1 MTLVSVTSVTDESPE
16 TMACVD
22 QGLCKRI
29 SHLICFICTMFLNG
43 NSAVN
48 MGIVTRLCCVT
59 GLIFSVDNSQL

>member
-1 MTLVSVTSVTDESPE
+1 MTLVSVTSVTHESPE
-16 TMACVD
+16 TIDCVD

-48 MGIVTRLCCVT
+48 MGIVTRSCCVT
-59 GLIFSVDNSQL
+59 RLIFSVDNCQL